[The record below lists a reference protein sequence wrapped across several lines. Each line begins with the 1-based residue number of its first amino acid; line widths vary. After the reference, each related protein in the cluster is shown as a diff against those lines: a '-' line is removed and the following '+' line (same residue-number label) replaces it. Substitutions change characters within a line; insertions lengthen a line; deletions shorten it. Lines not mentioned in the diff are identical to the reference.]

1 MISMKVVFHACANAM
16 RANHISESSLPEQVI
31 VVPAG
36 VLDLVE
42 LQSQG
47 YAYIKP

>member
-1 MISMKVVFHACANAM
+1 M

>member
-1 MISMKVVFHACANAM
+1 
-16 RANHISESSLPEQVI
+16 ESSLPEQVI